1 MAQCVECHP
10 FALLVISLSLLTQF
24 AFSTKVYLMVLQPPR
39 STIPSPDH
47 FYRHRKKTQLANL
60 LNWPILLSKLCLQER
75 TAAMLCRV
83 MVWYTA
89 DETQLAYS
97 QQIKSGYPV
106 QYDLFA
112 FEYYCIVQ
120 WAISC
125 IFEVLRDTRQN
136 SRFLARLARHARLKE
151 FPIFPVKI

>member
-24 AFSTKVYLMVLQPPR
+24 AFSTKVYLMVLQPR

-106 QYDLFA
+106 QYDLFV
-112 FEYYCIVQ
+112 FEYYFQICSKKCFRN
-120 WAISC
+120 SC
-125 IFEVLRDTRQN
+125 SRMKQYTFNSSHCVLICT
-136 SRFLARLARHARLKE
+136 
-151 FPIFPVKI
+151 